1 MKVSREQAAAN
12 RERIVEVAGKLFRE
26 NGFDGIG
33 VTDLMKA
40 AGLTHGGFYGHF
52 RSKDD
57 LAAEACSRTM
67 ARASE
72 RWAALARTAPGAAR
86 AEIVKQ
92 YLTESHCDGPGKGCL
107 LAALGS
113 DAGRQGRAIRR
124 AFKEGLGS
132 LVDIL
137 AKLAPGRSSARKRKQ
152 ALADMAQMVG
162 AMVLARAVDDR
173 TLAKEILDAAISELT
188 PAAH

>member
-1 MKVSREQAAAN
+1 MSR
-12 RERIVEVAGKLFRE
+12 
-26 NGFDGIG
+26 
-33 VTDLMKA
+33 
-40 AGLTHGGFYGHF
+40 
-52 RSKDD
+52 
-57 LAAEACSRTM
+57 
-67 ARASE
+67 
-72 RWAALARTAPGAAR
+72 GAAR

-124 AFKEGLGS
+124 AFREGLGS

-152 ALADMAQMVG
+152 LLADMAQMVG
-162 AMVLARAVDDR
+162 RWCWR
-173 TLAKEILDAAISELT
+173 GQSTTERSRNPRCGNFRSNAKGALILGNRWVST
-188 PAAH
+188 